1 MCLAVRVKGGPGLD
15 AWLTDVLTAMADMP
29 HAVGGSVWRADV
41 DATGDANVEG
51 LRLLVLEALD
61 ERTIREAAATHLL
74 PSALGAAGATEPPNI
89 GFYRLI
95 SSMQKIPRD

>member
-1 MCLAVRVKGGPGLD
+1 
-15 AWLTDVLTAMADMP
+15 
-29 HAVGGSVWRADV
+29 DV

-74 PSALGAAGATEPPNI
+74 PNAFSAAGATEQPNI